1 MYVDETPVSVGSLKN
16 WLVGRLLQL
25 PMMVNPLLHPVAI
38 AITLTLQVLYLV
50 GGFNPSEN
58 ISQLGWL
65 FPIYGKI
72 KHVPNHQPDIYHANN
87 PMFVAPNVIKYRCL
101 TLKKKCC
108 VIPDSFLIVTPPYGH
123 VKNLSLAKKTISCS
137 KNMH

>member
-38 AITLTLQVLYLV
+38 AITLTLQALYLV

-58 ISQLGWL
+58 ISQLG
-65 FPIYGKI
+65 
-72 KHVPNHQPDIYHANN
+72 
-87 PMFVAPNVIKYRCL
+87 
-101 TLKKKCC
+101 
-108 VIPDSFLIVTPPYGH
+108 
-123 VKNLSLAKKTISCS
+123 
-137 KNMH
+137 